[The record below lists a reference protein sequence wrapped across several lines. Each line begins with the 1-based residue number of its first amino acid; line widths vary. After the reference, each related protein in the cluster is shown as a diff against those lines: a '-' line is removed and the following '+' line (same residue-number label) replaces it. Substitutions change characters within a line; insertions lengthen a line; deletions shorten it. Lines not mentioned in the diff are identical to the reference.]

1 MICQIDKD
9 SIQYKTI
16 KDFAAKNHLPLQL
29 KFDVLDVIFDIRP
42 ASRILVRVQNEA
54 EEVCADIIKAGLSI
68 SVGRGIRWQKKSTGL
83 TCHDWFEDNIGGE
96 DYEPMAILY
105 LSTSESIANDTR
117 SADETRDDKVFG
129 KVLGYP
135 DCCVDWVIN
144 RGKVPELAECINLY
158 TKDGLYDPLI
168 WPGAMAVD
176 APLTPHYPCSIQC
189 KKSQDIAL
197 KRISVLKYMG
207 CTSVIHKI
215 LESRNMVYSLNSN
228 GQMKA
233 FSSSDTKA
241 PIDVAFAKPSVPAN
255 ERLQIS
261 L

>member
-1 MICQIDKD
+1 MIRQFDKG
-9 SIQYKTI
+9 SIQYKII
-16 KDFAAKNHLPLQL
+16 KDFAAKNHLTLQL
-29 KFDVLDVIFDIRP
+29 RLDVLDVMFDIRP

-54 EEVCADIIKAGLSI
+54 EEVCADIINAGLSI
-68 SVGRGIRWQKKSTGL
+68 SVGRGIKWQKKSTGL

-96 DYEPMAILY
+96 DFEPMAILY

-197 KRISVLKYMG
+197 KRIAVLKYLD
-207 CTSVIHKI
+207 SIFLLQKV
-215 LESRNMVYSLNSN
+215 LESRYMKYSLNSN
-228 GQMKA
+228 GQLKA
-233 FSSSDTKA
+233 CSSIDTKE
-241 PIDVAFAKPSVPAN
+241 PSDHAFAKPSVPAI